1 MASPDTDQTASNV
14 EEGAGMGNGHAHGG
28 PALPHSAH
36 AGHAGHAGH
45 ASHAVH
51 TPMSIAQVSD
61 SATGQPVPA
70 DGVAVVDTDPTE
82 TTEWLDSLRYVIN
95 SRGPDRAAYL
105 LHAIEQEAYRLGVPI
120 PFSTTTPYINTIPA
134 EEQPPFPGNR
144 EIERRIKSII
154 RWNAMAMVVRANR
167 EDKSIGGHI
176 STFASSATL
185 VEVAMNHFIR
195 GRGKDFSGDQ
205 VYFQGHASP
214 GIYSRAFLEGRLT
227 EKHLENFRRELSD
240 GGGLSSYP
248 HPWLMP
254 EFWEFPTVSMGLG
267 PLMAIYQARFNKYL
281 QDRGIKDTSNQH
293 VWCFIGD
300 GECDEPETLGAISLA
315 AREKLDNLVFVI
327 NCNLQ
332 RLDGPVRGNGKIIQE
347 LEGVFRGAGWNVI
360 KVIWGDE
367 WDALLAKDEKG
378 KLVKRMDEV
387 VDGQYQKYVVM
398 PGGYIREHF
407 FGADPELA
415 EMVTHLSDEKLKKLR
430 RGGHDPE
437 KVYAAYDAA
446 MKCHGKPT
454 VVIAKTIKGYGL
466 GEVGEGR
473 NVTHQQKKLNEE
485 ELRAFRTRFGIPI
498 SDDEVAKAPFYRPAD
513 DSPEIRYLRERREA
527 LGGAVPSRP
536 KKSPLLKTPA
546 LSEYMGFIEKSAGRE
561 VSTTTGVVTLMAS
574 LLKDKT
580 IGKYIVPIVPDE
592 SRTFGMDPLF
602 KQCGIYA
609 HGGQLYEPV
618 DSDQLLYYREA
629 KDGQILEEGITEAGS
644 ISSFIAAG
652 TSYASHGVPM
662 IPIFIYYSMFGFQ
675 RIGDEIWAACDCRAR
690 GFLLGGTA
698 GRTTLA
704 GEGLQH
710 QDGNSQL
717 FAIAYPTVKV
727 YDPAFVYEATAIMLD
742 GMDRMYAKG
751 EDWIYYITVY
761 NENYV
766 MPPMPPD
773 CVEGILKGMYR
784 LREVT
789 ASASSLPPLPHVNLL
804 GSGAI
809 LREVIRAAELL
820 AEHWGIAST
829 VWSVTSWKE
838 LRREAQECRRWNMLH
853 PEATPRRSYL
863 ETVVADADGLFVAAS
878 DHVRAVPEQ
887 LDPWIP
893 GGLFAMGTDGFGRSD
908 TRGPLRRHFEVD
920 AECIAVGTLSRLSAT
935 GAIAPHVVAE
945 AIRRLGIDPDK
956 LDAASA

>member
-1 MASPDTDQTASNV
+1 MASPDTEQSGSDVVDEVS
-14 EEGAGMGNGHAHGG
+14 G
-28 PALPHSAH
+28 LPRGAH
-36 AGHAGHAGH
+36 A
-45 ASHAVH
+45 
-51 TPMSIAQVSD
+51 PMSIGQMGDTAS
-61 SATGQPVPA
+61 GQPERA
-70 DGVAVVDTDPTE
+70 DGVSAVDADPTE
-82 TTEWLDSLRYVIN
+82 TREWLDSLRYVIN
-95 SRGPDRAAYL
+95 SRGGDRAAYL
-105 LHAIEQEAYRLGVPI
+105 LHAIEQEAYRLGVAI
-120 PFSTTTPYINTIPA
+120 PFSATTPYINTIPA
-134 EEQPPFPGNR
+134 DRQPPYPGNR

-195 GRGKDFSGDQ
+195 GRGDDYSGDQ

-227 EKHLENFRRELSD
+227 EKHLENFRRELAP

-267 PLMAIYQARFNKYL
+267 PIMSIYQARFNKYL
-281 QDRGIKDTSNQH
+281 QDRGIKDTSKQH

-300 GECDEPETLGAISLA
+300 GETDEPETLGAISLA

-347 LEGVFRGAGWNVI
+347 LEGVFRGAGWNVV
-360 KVIWGDE
+360 KVIWGED
-367 WDALLAKDEKG
+367 WDPLLAKDDKG
-378 KLVKRMDEV
+378 LLVKRMNEV

-407 FGADPELA
+407 FGGDPELT
-415 EMVTHLSDEKLKKLR
+415 EMIAHLSDEKLKKLK

-437 KVYAAYDAA
+437 KVFAAYDAA

-454 VVIAKTIKGYGL
+454 VIIAKTIKGYGL

-473 NVTHQQKKLNEE
+473 NVTHQQKKLNED
-485 ELRAFRTRFGIPI
+485 ELRAFRSRFGIPI
-498 SDDEVAKAPFYRPAD
+498 SDDEVAKAPFYRPPE
-513 DSPEIRYLRERREA
+513 DSEEMRYLRERRQA
-527 LGGAVPSRP
+527 LGGYVPSRP
-536 KKSPLLKTPA
+536 KQGPLLKTPS
-546 LSEYMGFIEKSAGRE
+546 LDDYRPFIEKSAGRE
-561 VSTTTGVVTLMAS
+561 VSTTTGAVTLMAS
-574 LLKDKT
+574 LLKDKHV
-580 IGKYIVPIVPDE
+580 GKYIVPIVPDE

-609 HGGQLYEPV
+609 HTGQLYEPV

-644 ISSFIAAG
+644 MSSFVAAG
-652 TSYASHGVPM
+652 TAYASHGVPM

-675 RIGDEIWAACDCRAR
+675 RIGDLIWAACDCRAR
-690 GFLLGGTA
+690 GFMLGGTA
-698 GRTTLA
+698 GRTTLN

-710 QDGNSQL
+710 QDGHSHL
-717 FAIAYPTVKV
+717 FAMAYPTVKA
-727 YDPAFVYEATAIMLD
+727 YDPAFVYETTVIMLD
-742 GMDRMYAKG
+742 GMERMYGKG

-761 NENYV
+761 NENYE
-766 MPPMPPD
+766 MPPMPAG
-773 CVEGILKGMYR
+773 CEEGILKGAYK
-784 LREVT
+784 LRDVPAQAAQGKAAT
-789 ASASSLPPLPHVNLL
+789 KLPPVQLL
-804 GSGAI
+804 GSGTI

-820 AEHWGIAST
+820 AEQFGVSST

-853 PEATPRRSYL
+853 PTAEPRQSYL
-863 ETVVADADGLFVAAS
+863 EQTIAAADGVFVAAS

-893 GGLFAMGTDGFGRSD
+893 GGLFVMGTDGFGRSE

-920 AECIAVGTLSRLSAT
+920 AECIVIGTLSRLAAE
-935 GAIAPHVVAE
+935 GAIGKEAVAE
-945 AIRRLGIDPDK
+945 AITRLGVNPDK
-956 LDAASA
+956 VDAALA

>member
-1 MASPDTDQTASNV
+1 MSSPETDQVGNDVVNPATGGAAPLPRGAHAPMAIGQMG
-14 EEGAGMGNGHAHGG
+14 EGA
-28 PALPHSAH
+28 S
-36 AGHAGHAGH
+36 
-45 ASHAVH
+45 
-51 TPMSIAQVSD
+51 
-61 SATGQPVPA
+61 GQPEPT
-70 DGVAVVDTDPTE
+70 DGVASVDADPTE
-82 TTEWLDSLRYVIN
+82 TREWLDSLRYVIN
-95 SRGPDRAAYL
+95 SRGGDRATYL

-120 PFSTTTPYINTIPA
+120 PFSATTPYINTIPVDR
-134 EEQPPFPGNR
+134 QPPFPGNR

-195 GRGKDFSGDQ
+195 GRGDNYSGDQ

-214 GIYSRAFLEGRLT
+214 GIYARAFLEGRISEQQLV
-227 EKHLENFRRELSD
+227 NFRRELAE

-254 EFWEFPTVSMGLG
+254 GFWEFPTVSMGLG

-281 QDRGIKDTSNQH
+281 QDRGIKDTSKQH

-300 GECDEPETLGAISLA
+300 GETDEPETLGSISLA
-315 AREKLDNLVFVI
+315 AREQLDNLVFVI

-360 KVIWGDE
+360 KVIWGEEWEPLLDKDDE
-367 WDALLAKDEKG
+367 GL
-378 KLVKRMDEV
+378 LVKRMNEI

-398 PGGYIREHF
+398 PGSYIRDHF
-407 FGADPELA
+407 FGADPKLL
-415 EMVTHLSDEKLKKLR
+415 EMVAHLSDEKLKKLK

-437 KVYAAYDAA
+437 KVYAAYAAA
-446 MKCHGKPT
+446 MQCHGKPT
-454 VVIAKTIKGYGL
+454 VIIAKTIKGYGL

-473 NVTHQQKKLNEE
+473 NVTHQQKKLNED
-485 ELRAFRTRFGIPI
+485 ELRAFRSRFGIPI
-498 SDDEVAKAPFYRPAD
+498 SDDEVAKAPFYKPPAD
-513 DSPEIRYLRERREA
+513 SEEMRYLRERREA
-527 LGGAVPSRP
+527 LGGYVPTRP
-536 KKSPLLKTPA
+536 LESPKLQTPTLA
-546 LSEYMGFIEKSAGRE
+546 DYMGFIEKSAGRE
-561 VSTTTGVVTLMAS
+561 VSTTTGAVTLMAS
-574 LLKDKT
+574 LLKDKHV
-580 IGKYIVPIVPDE
+580 GKYIVPIVPDE

-609 HGGQLYEPV
+609 HAGQLYEPV

-644 ISSFIAAG
+644 MSSFIAAG
-652 TSYASHGVPM
+652 TAYASHGVPM

-675 RIGDEIWAACDCRAR
+675 RIGDLIWAACDSRAR

-698 GRTTLA
+698 GRTTLN

-710 QDGNSQL
+710 QDGHSHL
-717 FAIAYPTVKV
+717 FAMAYPTVRSF
-727 YDPAFVYEATAIMLD
+727 DPAFVYETTVIMLD
-742 GMDRMYAKG
+742 GMERMYAKG

-761 NENYV
+761 NENYE
-766 MPPMPPD
+766 MPPMPPG
-773 CVEGILKGMYR
+773 CEAGILKGMYR
-784 LREVT
+784 LKDV
-789 ASASSLPPLPHVNLL
+789 AAKGAPVASLPPVQLL

-809 LREVIRAAELL
+809 LREVIRAADLL

-838 LRREAQECRRWNMLH
+838 LRREAQEARRWNMLH
-853 PEATPRRSYL
+853 PEATPKASHL
-863 ETVVADADGLFVAAS
+863 ESLVAGVEGVFVAAS

-893 GGLFAMGTDGFGRSD
+893 GGLFAMGTDGFGRSEN
-908 TRGPLRRHFEVD
+908 RGLLRRHFEVD
-920 AECIAVGTLSRLSAT
+920 AECIAIGTLWKLASA
-935 GAIAPHVVAE
+935 GAIGRHVVAE
-945 AIRRLGIDPDK
+945 AIQRLGVNPDK
-956 LDAASA
+956 IDASLA